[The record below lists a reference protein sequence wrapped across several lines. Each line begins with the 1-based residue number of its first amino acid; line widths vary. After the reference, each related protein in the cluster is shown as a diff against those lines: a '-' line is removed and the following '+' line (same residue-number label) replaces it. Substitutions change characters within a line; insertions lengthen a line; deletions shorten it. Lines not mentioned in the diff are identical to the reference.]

1 MAKPLR
7 EEYRARLTEYL
18 DTAEPDSLAARIASH
33 SAISGILAAD
43 QVTQWLFTFDAG
55 AITAFRAL
63 ALMLAHSSPA
73 NIEPDLATWR
83 SGGSDFPQLRRAF
96 LEAVRLYPT
105 VPALLRQTTAPTT
118 WDGRLLKEGAGLVIY
133 APFFHRDTERLQYAD
148 RFAPEIWLEKDPA
161 DLLPLMPFSFGPAA
175 CPGRHVVS
183 LIASAWLAV
192 LLTETTLQ
200 LIEPL
205 SLGADKALP
214 GSLDHF
220 AIRFKRTSPSD
231 HLNP

>member
-1 MAKPLR
+1 LNQLWNWKAGRLVNQLTRLRANANWVFFRPVAKPLR

-18 DTAEPDSLAARIASH
+18 DTAEPDGLAARITRH

-43 QVTQWLFTFDAG
+43 QVTQWLFAFDAG

-63 ALMLAHSSPA
+63 ALLLAHSESLA
-73 NIEPDLATWR
+73 NVEDLA
-83 SGGSDFPQLRRAF
+83 S
-96 LEAVRLYPT
+96 
-105 VPALLRQTTAPTT
+105 
-118 WDGRLLKEGAGLVIY
+118 AGVVIY
-133 APFFHRDTERLQYAD
+133 APFFHRDTDRLQYAD
-148 RFAPEIWLEKDPA
+148 RFTPEIWLEKDPA
-161 DLLPLMPFSFGPAA
+161 DALPLIPFSFGPAA

-192 LLTETTLQ
+192 LLTEATLQ

-205 SLGADKALP
+205 SLGADEGLP

-220 AIRFKRTSPSD
+220 AIRF
-231 HLNP
+231 